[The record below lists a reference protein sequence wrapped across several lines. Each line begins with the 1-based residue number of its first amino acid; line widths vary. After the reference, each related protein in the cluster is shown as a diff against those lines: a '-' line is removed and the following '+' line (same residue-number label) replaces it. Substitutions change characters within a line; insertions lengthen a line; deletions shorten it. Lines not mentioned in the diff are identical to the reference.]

1 MIVTIDGDDTKD
13 FDDAIYVKKLDNGN
27 YFLGVYIADVS
38 YYVKENT
45 EIDKEAL
52 KRGTSIYLV
61 DRVIPMLPFEL
72 SNGICSL
79 NPNEKRFVLA
89 CEMEIDA
96 KGNNLS
102 VNIFQAIIESKFR
115 LTYKQVDSYYKTQT
129 IQNLEIPHDLSKM
142 LDDAKELSLILHKYK
157 LDEGY
162 VDFEISEPKIKLNTD
177 GSVKEIQIN
186 ERGFSEVLIEDFMV
200 RTNETVAKYLYDQ
213 KLPVLYRV
221 KWNTRCR
228 KVIKSKKYFRNSRYK
243 FRGILIKKITPKS
256 FAEFVDYVKTQ
267 RDDDFMKLTFLRTV
281 QNYYIFR

>member
-1 MIVTIDGDDTKD
+1 MFLKIHEADNELKTGVVVEVLERTNQNIIGFIKQKNSSTYFVPVDQKMKNVSWLIVLNTLDVKLNDLVSAKILKYENKTVLIEIEKIITNEADPMVFVKSYLEQIKAPDSFPDSLNEEIINIPKNIDKEDLTNRIDLTDTMIVTIDGDDTKD

-45 EIDKEAL
+45 EIDKEAF

-129 IQNLEIPHDLSKM
+129 IQNLEIHM
-142 LDDAKELSLILHKYK
+142 I
-157 LDEGY
+157 
-162 VDFEISEPKIKLNTD
+162 
-177 GSVKEIQIN
+177 
-186 ERGFSEVLIEDFMV
+186 
-200 RTNETVAKYLYDQ
+200 
-213 KLPVLYRV
+213 
-221 KWNTRCR
+221 
-228 KVIKSKKYFRNSRYK
+228 
-243 FRGILIKKITPKS
+243 
-256 FAEFVDYVKTQ
+256 
-267 RDDDFMKLTFLRTV
+267 
-281 QNYYIFR
+281 

>member
-1 MIVTIDGDDTKD
+1 
-13 FDDAIYVKKLDNGN
+13 
-27 YFLGVYIADVS
+27 
-38 YYVKENT
+38 
-45 EIDKEAL
+45 
-52 KRGTSIYLV
+52 
-61 DRVIPMLPFEL
+61 
-72 SNGICSL
+72 
-79 NPNEKRFVLA
+79 
-89 CEMEIDA
+89 
-96 KGNNLS
+96 
-102 VNIFQAIIESKFR
+102 
-115 LTYKQVDSYYKTQT
+115 
-129 IQNLEIPHDLSKM
+129 M

-221 KWNTRCR
+221 NEIPDAEKLLNLKNTLET
-228 KVIKSKKYFRNSRYK
+228 VGINSEVS
-243 FRGILIKKITPKS
+243 LKKITPKS

-281 QNYYIFR
+281 QKLYIQIIILNTLVWAF

>member
-45 EIDKEAL
+45 EIDKEAF

-129 IQNLEIPHDLSKM
+129 IQNLEIHM
-142 LDDAKELSLILHKYK
+142 I
-157 LDEGY
+157 
-162 VDFEISEPKIKLNTD
+162 
-177 GSVKEIQIN
+177 
-186 ERGFSEVLIEDFMV
+186 
-200 RTNETVAKYLYDQ
+200 
-213 KLPVLYRV
+213 
-221 KWNTRCR
+221 
-228 KVIKSKKYFRNSRYK
+228 
-243 FRGILIKKITPKS
+243 
-256 FAEFVDYVKTQ
+256 
-267 RDDDFMKLTFLRTV
+267 
-281 QNYYIFR
+281 

>member
-221 KWNTRCR
+221 NEIPDAEKLLNLKNTLETVGINSEVFLKKLHLNLLLNLLIMSKLKEMTILWN
-228 KVIKSKKYFRNSRYK
+228 
-243 FRGILIKKITPKS
+243 
-256 FAEFVDYVKTQ
+256 
-267 RDDDFMKLTFLRTV
+267 
-281 QNYYIFR
+281 